1 MSVEEYKEMVN
12 KNGTINNIKN
22 NILMDK
28 VYDFFVTVNK
38 VTDKIM
44 TLKEIKEK
52 KLQEDESDESDEKAE
67 KAE

>member
-1 MSVEEYKEMVN
+1 MERS
-12 KNGTINNIKN
+12 TILKTI
-22 NILMDK
+22 ILMDK
-28 VYDFFVTVNK
+28 VYDFLCSVNK